1 MQSVCSCLHSGNYTF
16 SSLHHIKSHLPHA
29 PLPFTLSPLLL
40 LPPFPPFPYL
50 HPLPHFP
57 VCLKFHTTLN
67 TISLAAFSTFPSC
80 VSFAVCKYTVH
91 ERCVQHAPASC
102 INTYV
107 KSKKPKSGADL
118 LHHWVEGNC
127 YGRCSKCRK
136 RIKAYHGITG
146 LTCRWCHMMVSK
158 EYVGI
163 CRGNSCHIQLKQWQY
178 VLPVYGCDYNSG
190 HVSHSALE
198 LYPVPSKLH
207 FAWQLCLPSLPLE
220 VFI

>member
-1 MQSVCSCLHSGNYTF
+1 M
-16 SSLHHIKSHLPHA
+16 
-29 PLPFTLSPLLL
+29 LLL
-40 LPPFPPFPYL
+40 LF
-50 HPLPHFP
+50 
-57 VCLKFHTTLN
+57 
-67 TISLAAFSTFPSC
+67 SLS
-80 VSFAVCKYTVH
+80 VCKYTVH

-146 LTCRWCHMMVSK
+146 LTCRWCHMMVRK
-158 EYVGI
+158 K
-163 CRGNSCHIQLKQWQY
+163 RGMEWNGMGWDGMGTGRNHDSRRNMCCLSPAWGMCHMPHSNCIDSNQSCI
-178 VLPVYGCDYNSG
+178 PPPPPP
-190 HVSHSALE
+190 A
-198 LYPVPSKLH
+198 
-207 FAWQLCLPSLPLE
+207 SLPACQ

>member
-1 MQSVCSCLHSGNYTF
+1 MQSVRSCLHSGNYTF

-29 PLPFTLSPLLL
+29 PFPFPSISCLLSLTYLPSPTPPLL
-40 LPPFPPFPYL
+40 
-50 HPLPHFP
+50 P

-67 TISLAAFSTFPSC
+67 TVSLAAFSTFPSY

-158 EYVGI
+158 EYV
-163 CRGNSCHIQLKQWQY
+163 
-178 VLPVYGCDYNSG
+178 
-190 HVSHSALE
+190 E
-198 LYPVPSKLH
+198 
-207 FAWQLCLPSLPLE
+207 
-220 VFI
+220 